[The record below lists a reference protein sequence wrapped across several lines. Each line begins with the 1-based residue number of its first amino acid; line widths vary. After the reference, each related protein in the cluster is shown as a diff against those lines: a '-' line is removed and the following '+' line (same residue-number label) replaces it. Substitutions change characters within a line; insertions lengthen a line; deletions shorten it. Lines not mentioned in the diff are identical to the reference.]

1 MKLERGIINEMNE
14 IESKSNN
21 PQICITTRENIP
33 QKIRKWPEP
42 IVKEPKMRKNGRKLV
57 VKSLV
62 MIMNK

>member
-33 QKIRKWPEP
+33 QKITKMDIKESKSAENALKWPE
-42 IVKEPKMRKNGRKLV
+42 IGRQE
-57 VKSLV
+57 SRHDHE
-62 MIMNK
+62 